1 MGKHSAPTKREKLWG
16 SASLDRRIGLA
27 AGRAISESTR
37 RRNTRI
43 LGAAAGGLLGVAFMP
58 AGAALAD
65 DYTLTPDGTETITGI
80 YGNGLGSAGTA
91 PPAEGGSV
99 QGFQTFS
106 YTDSVSGSTGTFT
119 GDESTFSD
127 GFDDSNTEVVVTSS
141 SGTDAP
147 SVGSVFDTYTFG
159 DSGYA
164 NIYSDVP
171 SADGGTITDTW
182 VTPDGSSS
190 VPLTFAAADIPI
202 ADANGVPLADGDY
215 FVPIASTDK
224 LISVNGIPPIDVA
237 LEAQQNFTLDSA
249 AGDPLGTFAGD
260 EVTTTDIAGTYT
272 EAVLVTKDLTGAAY
286 DPPVGSVMNTI
297 TLDGWS
303 NYYSD
308 LTSTT
313 GGSNTITDTV
323 VSPSGQDYSFP
334 TTFDAAA
341 VETPVSVNL
350 PDGDIISADPSS
362 AEVFNGVNGLPPLDV
377 GVQGGQEFD
386 LLSSTGTTLET
397 FDADET
403 KTVDSFGDVA
413 QALLVTKDLSGDS
426 LPVGSVIETL
436 SFGSGFE
443 NIYTDAASTVAGGD
457 VYTDTLVTPFG
468 DITIPVA
475 SGMIADLGSDF
486 FNVLP

>member
-1 MGKHSAPTKREKLWG
+1 MGKHSAATKREKLWG
-16 SASLDRRIGLA
+16 SALLDRRIGLA
-27 AGRAISESTR
+27 AGRAISDSTR
-37 RRNTRI
+37 RGNARI
-43 LGAAAGGLLGVAFMP
+43 LGAAAGGLLGVALVP
-58 AGAALAD
+58 AAAALAD
-65 DYTLTPDGTETITGI
+65 GYTVTPDGTETITGI

-91 PPAEGGSV
+91 PPAVGGSM

-106 YTDSVSGSTGTFT
+106 YTDSATGTTGTLT
-119 GDESTFSD
+119 GDENTFSD
-127 GFDDSNTEVVVTSS
+127 GFDDSNMEVVVTSS
-141 SGTDAP
+141 SGADAP
-147 SVGSVFDTYTFG
+147 PVGSVFDTFTFG

-171 SADGGTITDTW
+171 SENGGVITDTW
-182 VTPDGSSS
+182 LTPDGSYS
-190 VPLTFAAADIPI
+190 VPLTFAAANIPI
-202 ADANGVPLADGDY
+202 ADAPGVPLADGDY
-215 FVPIASTDK
+215 FVPIASSDK
-224 LISVNGIPPIDVA
+224 LISINGLPPIDMA
-237 LEAQQNFTLDSA
+237 LQASQHFAVDGATGN
-249 AGDPLGTFAGD
+249 PLGTFAGD

-286 DPPVGSVMNTI
+286 DPPVGSVLNTI

-323 VSPSGQDYSFP
+323 VSPSGQDYTIP
-334 TTFDAAA
+334 TAFDAATA
-341 VETPVSVNL
+341 ETPVSVTL
-350 PDGDIISADPSS
+350 PDGDIIAADPSS
-362 AEVFNGVNGLPPLDV
+362 AEVFNGVNGLPPLDI

-386 LLSSTGTTLET
+386 LLSSAGTTLGT

-403 KTVDSFGDVA
+403 KTIDSFGDVA

-436 SFGSGFE
+436 SLGGGFE
-443 NIYTDAASTVAGGD
+443 NIYTDVASTVAGGD
-457 VYTDTLVTPFG
+457 VYTDTLVTPLGDFG
-468 DITIPVA
+468 IPIA

-486 FNVLP
+486 VNVLP